1 VRWRLAAAAVVL
13 VGASVF
19 RSGPV
24 SAATTQLFHA
34 NPVQLSVSLDYV
46 NPLTL
51 PNGQVAV
58 LPQLEPSVIPAAE
71 GDFRVLS
78 YARHSD
84 LGGFEV
90 APLHVSALTFPARTL
105 IGTAIGTPQIAH
117 YATAPGQTQS
127 FGLVP
132 GAPIPNFAPDNGSSP
147 VPGLGTPTQ
156 VVPPV
161 ALPPAANQ
169 TFGAGPV
176 LPPAA
181 PGLPPQSFPGTG
193 GPLPRGHQPGRV
205 PTAVPPVTV
214 PPTTIPGT
222 PATTPTTHP
231 PTTTIPP
238 TSTTTPGSPTTTAGG
253 GPTTTSP
260 TTTTPTPTTPTTVGT
275 SPPAAPPP
283 TQPNGGSCGSGAL
296 VINGSREGCVIR
308 VFNMYPGSGA
318 TELMTIQNESSQ
330 PFDLSVQVS
339 GTPNRL
345 WNDLNLNIWDA
356 RQTES
361 DPNTWPRIG
370 DWTTQH
376 DVETLAVGQS
386 IQVEVGVYLGPW
398 AGNQDQNQS
407 AVFDLTWRAQA

>member
-1 VRWRLAAAAVVL
+1 MRWRVA
-13 VGASVF
+13 VGAAILLGASLF
-19 RSGPV
+19 RSSPV
-24 SAATTQLFHA
+24 SAATTHLFHA
-34 NPVQLSVSLDYV
+34 NPVRLSVSLDYV
-46 NPLTL
+46 NPVTL

-58 LPQLEPSVIPAAE
+58 LPRLEPAVIPVAE
-71 GDFRVLS
+71 RDFRVLS
-78 YARHSD
+78 FVRHSD
-84 LGGFEV
+84 LGGFV
-90 APLHVSALTFPARTL
+90 AAPLHVSALTFPARTL
-105 IGTAIGTPQIAH
+105 VGTAIGTPQISH
-117 YATAPGQTQS
+117 FATAPGQTES
-127 FGLVP
+127 FGLIP
-132 GAPIPNFAPDNGSSP
+132 GAPIPNFAPDNGNSP

-161 ALPPAANQ
+161 APPPAANQ

-176 LPPAA
+176 VPPAA

-193 GPLPRGHQPGRV
+193 GPLPPGNEPGKV
-205 PTAVPPVTV
+205 PTTVPPVTV

-222 PATTPTTHP
+222 PATVPTTHG
-231 PTTTIPP
+231 PTT
-238 TSTTTPGSPTTTAGG
+238 TTTPGSPTTTVGG

-260 TTTTPTPTTPTTVGT
+260 PTTTPPTTTPTTIGGGGGG
-275 SPPAAPPP
+275 SPAPPP
-283 TQPNGGSCGSGAL
+283 APNGGSCGSGAL
-296 VINGSREGCVIR
+296 VINRNQPGCVIR

-318 TELMTIQNESSQ
+318 TELLTIENESSQ

-386 IQVEVGVYLGPW
+386 VQVEVGVYLGPW